1 MHPAGD
7 DTSQPSHASPPQASP
22 PSAANA
28 TNVANVANALDA
40 PDVPHYPDAPSRTS
54 TPETLHGEEIGAVVV
69 AQYWASRHPS
79 MPRPRERPRRITLT
93 QLREAIEE
101 DPTILDAPT
110 E

>member
-1 MHPAGD
+1 MHPGGA
-7 DTSQPSHASPPQASP
+7 DTSHASPSQASP

-28 TNVANVANALDA
+28 TNAANAPDAPDALHAPNVAN
-40 PDVPHYPDAPSRTS
+40 YPDAPSRTS
-54 TPETLHGEEIGAVVV
+54 TPETLHNEEIDVVVV

-101 DPTILDAPT
+101 DPTILEAPT
-110 E
+110 H